1 MSDYSTQMAAQWPLM
16 LASFGEG
23 VTVKVA
29 PSSTGDAVTA
39 VVSNPA
45 SDYNTGTPWSEIAE
59 TALVRFDAA
68 EVSNIVAGESIV
80 TVRGKDFSV
89 VAADLGEGA
98 IWRLTCARANVSFTG
113 RGRR

>member
-1 MSDYSTQMAAQWPLM
+1 M
-16 LASFGEG
+16 LSAFGEG
-23 VTVKVA
+23 VTVKVT

-59 TALVRFDAA
+59 TAFVRFDAA
-68 EVSNIVAGESIV
+68 EVTNIVPGESII
-80 TVRGKDFSV
+80 TIRGKDYSV

-98 IWRLTCARANVSFTG
+98 IWRCSCARADVSFSG